1 MYLGFTAEAFVRFG
15 IPSKYVVWNR
25 FSDVF
30 PPRDLI
36 VLEKNRD

>member
-15 IPSKYVVWNR
+15 IPSKYVVWNW

-36 VLEKNRD
+36 VLKKNRD